1 MRPYTVLLT
10 CILALVIGVFVGT
23 RVITPAQQNLEDQIR
38 SLTLRLNLAEQR
50 AKEFGGRVATLAQE
64 NETLRRAALSPTPA
78 SQPPGQELPT
88 TPTPTPV

>member
-10 CILALVIGVFVGT
+10 WILALVIGVFLGM
-23 RVITPAQQNLEDQIR
+23 RVITPAQQKLEDQIT
-38 SLTLRLNLAEQR
+38 TLGSRLNKAEQR
-50 AKEFGGRVATLAQE
+50 AKELGGRVATLAQE